1 MIWPLFIYIF
11 SLSVFIIKV
20 ISWSQY
26 GDSRS
31 SDCDHI
37 LGWKKISWRS
47 KSMSPGESLC
57 RSFHCEVPP
66 KYICLDFSSTPHH
79 QGGRE
84 MGLFTGPKSAP
95 PKWDL
100 LLKEI
105 KWRMDTGEAIG
116 NLFYTFRLKKWKTKC
131 IFKSVFTKNAS
142 LNRVLNIFFS
152 INCFTTIMLIKSW
165 LIITLPSQGHRL

>member
-1 MIWPLFIYIF
+1 MIWPLSIYIF
-11 SLSVFIIKV
+11 SLSALIIKV

-31 SDCDHI
+31 SHCDHI
-37 LGWKKISWRS
+37 LGRKKISWRS
-47 KSMSPGESLC
+47 KSMPPRWVYLQEFSLWGPPQIHLLRFFQYSPPSG
-57 RSFHCEVPP
+57 R
-66 KYICLDFSSTPHH
+66 
-79 QGGRE
+79 QGKGVVYW
-84 MGLFTGPKSAP
+84 AQVVY
-95 PKWDL
+95 WDL

-116 NLFYTFRLKKWKTKC
+116 NLFYTFRLKKWKTKS
-131 IFKSVFTKNAS
+131 IFKSVFMKNAS